1 MHIVRYL
8 KGSINLGSVFSSEVK
23 LESVANVDASYLIH
37 EDSKSHSGICYS
49 LGEGNMACKVSKAE
63 TSDPIFSRGGTIC
76 SRPINNRYLMV

>member
-8 KGSINLGSVFSSEVK
+8 KGTINLGSVFSSEVK
-23 LESVANVDASYLIH
+23 LESVASYLIH

>member
-8 KGSINLGSVFSSEVK
+8 KGTINLGSVFSSEVK
-23 LESVANVDASYLIH
+23 LESVANVDASI
-37 EDSKSHSGICYS
+37 SHSGICYS